1 MANTNNC
8 FNKNCGGNDGCRSCD
23 NYRYDSDAKKFCC
36 FANRSEAAKLKSFT
50 VVAPQVKDWL
60 VTVVWKK
67 YDSYDIESEDFRA
80 QATAAEAKKIL
91 GKVVNNFVDESSL
104 EVKWISGDPYT
115 FREGE
120 MEKEFY
126 YSEVHLTD
134 SDTEEADEFIQV
146 TCQLLN
152 SLPIKT
158 LRDFEKEGE

>member
-1 MANTNNC
+1 MANTNC
-8 FNKNCGGNDGCRSCD
+8 LKKGNGGCRECS
-23 NYRYDSDAKKFCC
+23 NYRYDGVSKKFCC
-36 FANRSEAAKLKSFT
+36 FANRSEASKFKSFT
-50 VVAPQVKDWL
+50 VVAPYVEDWL
-60 VTVVWKK
+60 VTVVQKK
-67 YDSYDIESEDFRA
+67 YDSYDIESYEFRA
-80 QATAAEAKKIL
+80 QATVADVRKIM
-91 GKVVNNFVDESSL
+91 GRVVNNFVDESSL

-120 MEKEFY
+120 AEKELY

-158 LRDFEKEGE
+158 LRNFEKEGE